1 MLLSDVLRVV
11 FGLVAVI
18 GMIGLVAL
26 AAKKFGLAQMSG
38 GLVRQRRL
46 ALTETLALDARRRLV
61 IVKCDDR
68 EHLIILGQNSETL
81 IESVAAIAAAPAE
94 KRTAQPENP
103 FPTVAEF
110 ARRFAPKK
118 DAAA

>member
-1 MLLSDVLRVV
+1 MLLSDILRVV
-11 FGLVAVI
+11 FGLVAVL

-46 ALTETLALDARRRLV
+46 ALVETLALDARRRLV

-81 IESVAAIAAAPAE
+81 VESMAAAEAAAPAT
-94 KRTAQPENP
+94 TAAQSHTPC
-103 FPTVAEF
+103 PTVAEF
-110 ARRFAPKK
+110 SRQFAARK